1 MIMPPHPGM
10 IDMDNLIILLKVIA
24 VQVLLL
30 VVLLLIQQN
39 IVLVVV
45 LHGSVGGTIPG
56 ERRERTWSAHPCPFF
71 FGTVYCILYVYT
83 VCAYVCMQNIY
94 IYIYIYYTCVCVS
107 AHGHV

>member
-71 FGTVYCILYVYT
+71 FALYTVYYMYT
-83 VCAYVCMQNIY
+83 PFVRMCVCKIY
-94 IYIYIYYTCVCVS
+94 IYIYIYI
-107 AHGHV
+107 